1 MSTTTATA
9 TTTAP
14 KLICPE
20 CRRENEGQRIY
31 CHDCGQRLDRSAVF
45 AQKKPQTAEDEH
57 KRLQKMMEGPSKLR
71 RNFFAVS
78 KLALAAVAAAALVQI
93 SLPPDV
99 PAPTKAIPPQM
110 DLELE
115 SAASFQK
122 GGPIEFSQDQVNAY
136 LTYRLTSK
144 KKALNK
150 PLLDFVRA
158 TAVFRDGACTI
169 GMERAL
175 FGYSIFTQSSYRV
188 ENSGGKMTAT
198 NVGGWLG
205 RLPVHPAIMKYG
217 DIIFA
222 DLWFALDREHKLVA
236 KMAGVNFHDGGVTI
250 TPPTR

>member
-1 MSTTTATA
+1 MTTT
-9 TTTAP
+9 TTETPTKP
-14 KLICPE
+14 KLSCPE
-20 CRRENEGQRIY
+20 CRHENEAERIY
-31 CHDCGQRLDRSAVF
+31 CHNCGQRLDRSAVL
-45 AQKKPQTAEDEH
+45 AQKKSQTAEDAH

-78 KLALAAVAAAALVQI
+78 KLALTAVFAAAIVEIAT
-93 SLPPDV
+93 PPDV
-99 PAPTKAIPPQM
+99 PAPTKAVPPQM
-110 DLELE
+110 DLQLE
-115 SAASFQK
+115 SAASFQQA
-122 GGPIEFSQDQVNAY
+122 GPLEYSQEQVNAY

-144 KKALNK
+144 KKMLNK

-169 GMERAL
+169 GMERSL
-175 FGYSIFTQSSYRV
+175 FGFSLFTQSSYRV
-188 ENSGGKMTAT
+188 ESASGKMTAT

-205 RLPVHPAIMKYG
+205 RLPVHPVIMKFG

-236 KMAGVNFHDGGVTI
+236 KMGGVNFHDGGVTI